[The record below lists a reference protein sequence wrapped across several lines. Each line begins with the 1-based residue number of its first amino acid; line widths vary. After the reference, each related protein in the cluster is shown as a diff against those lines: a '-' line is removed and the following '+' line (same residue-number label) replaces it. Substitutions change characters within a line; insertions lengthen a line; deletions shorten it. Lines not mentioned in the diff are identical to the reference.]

1 MGSGGVVPPA
11 GQFLGKSILQVIFG
25 ISAMLDETIKCV
37 LGPTNTGKTFYAVD
51 RMLGHASGM
60 IGFPLRLLARE
71 NYDKIVARIGAS
83 QVALITGEEKI
94 IPANARYFCC
104 TVEAMPLERD
114 VDCMVIDEIQLAA
127 DKERGHVFTDRLLHA
142 RGRRETMFLGAETM
156 RPLLAKLFG
165 NAEYVRRERFSR
177 LSYAGQKKVTRLQ
190 RRSAIVTF
198 SAANV
203 YRLAELVRRQRG
215 GAAIVMG
222 ALSPRTR
229 NAQVELYQNGDVDF
243 MIATDA
249 IGMGLNMDISHV
261 ALAEDTKFDGQG
273 MRHLAASEI
282 AQIAGRAGRH
292 MTDGTFGV
300 TEDCQP
306 FEQEIIDQIEAH
318 SFPAVT
324 FVYWRN
330 RKLDFTSIRGLL
342 ASLEAKAPYPFLLRK
357 TDAVDHVTLASLAE
371 RDEVR
376 ALADNP
382 GRIRL
387 LWDVAQIPDFRN
399 IMTDSH
405 VVMLARIFDDLA
417 RNGQLDTSWV
427 TAQINHL
434 DRLDGD
440 IDTLM
445 ARISHIRT
453 WTYITHKSGWL
464 EAKQDWQAL
473 AKSIEDRLSD
483 ELHTRLTQRFVDRRA
498 AHLSRRLKESA
509 NLMAAV
515 RLDGTV
521 LVEGEEVGTLTGFSF
536 VPSLNAGVGDSDE
549 RTMILSAARKGLP
562 DEIERRV
569 SALVISATPAFS
581 LDNKGVVSWRGAE
594 IARLR
599 GSEILYQPTVQLI
612 DSDLLSDDQK
622 ARIAS
627 RLVQFVTEHVQ
638 EVLPKL
644 SALHAPES
652 LLAPE
657 NAAAQNMAN
666 TEQPASAEQPETE
679 DAKPAR
685 EPAELSGAAKGILF
699 QLYEGLGTVS
709 RQQLADQMK
718 ALAETDKPLL
728 ARLGIRMGVENLF
741 MPDMLKPAP
750 IKLKLLLF
758 SLFHNEWPASGLP
771 PEGRVSFDNPDDAST
786 AYWRVAGFQP
796 IGSKIMRVDMI
807 ERVSALVRAAARAGS
822 FAVSDDMMSLA
833 GVGRDEMGRMIAD
846 LGFISAGEQ
855 ASEDPEKPAIQL
867 FQRPKRQRSSQHRP
881 AQNRPAQNNR
891 PSGQKQGAGR
901 HKQQK
906 ARGGKPR
913 HGGGGASHAPS
924 HKPKEMDPN
933 SPFAVLA
940 ALKK

>member
-1 MGSGGVVPPA
+1 
-11 GQFLGKSILQVIFG
+11 
-25 ISAMLDETIKCV
+25 MLDETIKCV

-198 SAANV
+198 SAANL

-273 MRHLAASEI
+273 MRHLTASEI

-324 FVYWRN
+324 AIYWRN

-342 ASLEAKAPYPFLLRK
+342 ASLDAKAPYPFLLRK

-376 ALADNP
+376 ALADSP

-417 RNGQLDTSWV
+417 RNGQLDTGWV

-434 DRLDGD
+434 DRVDGD

-473 AKSIEDRLSD
+473 AKAIEDRLSD
-483 ELHTRLTQRFVDRRA
+483 ELHIRLTQRFVDRRA

-549 RTMILSAARKGLP
+549 RAMILSAARKGLP

-599 GSEILYQPTVQLI
+599 GSEILYQPSVQLI

-622 ARIAS
+622 ARITG
-627 RLVQFVTEHVQ
+627 RLVQFVTEYVQ
-638 EVLPKL
+638 QLLPKL
-644 SALHAPES
+644 SLLNSPERLLVRPETS
-652 LLAPE
+652 SEDLLLAEVPE
-657 NAAAQNMAN
+657 PADIADATDIATEEPAEKTEKTEN
-666 TEQPASAEQPETE
+666 TEKTE
-679 DAKPAR
+679 KT

-709 RQQLADQMK
+709 RQQLAEQMR

-728 ARLGIRMGVENLF
+728 ARMGIRMGVENLF
-741 MPDMLKPAP
+741 MPEMLKPAP

-758 SLFHNEWPASGLP
+758 SLFHNEWPESGLP
-771 PEGRVSFDNPDDAST
+771 PEGRVSFDNPDDASA

-796 IGSKIMRVDMI
+796 LGSKIMRVDMI

-833 GVGRDEMGRMIAD
+833 GVGRDEMGRMIGD
-846 LGFISAGEQ
+846 LGFVSAGEQ

-867 FQRPKRQRSSQHRP
+867 FQRPKRQRASQNRTS
-881 AQNRPAQNNR
+881 QNRPQHNR
-891 PSGQKQGAGR
+891 PAGQKQGAGR
-901 HKQQK
+901 HKQQNTR
-906 ARGGKPR
+906 AGKPR
-913 HGGGGASHAPS
+913 HGGGGTHDGLR
-924 HKPKEMDPN
+924 KPKEIDPN